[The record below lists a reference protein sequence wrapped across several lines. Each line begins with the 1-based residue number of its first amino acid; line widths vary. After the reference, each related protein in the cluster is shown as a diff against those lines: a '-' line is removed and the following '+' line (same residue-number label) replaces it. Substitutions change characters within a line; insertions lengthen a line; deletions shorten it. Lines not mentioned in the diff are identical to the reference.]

1 LWGHRGR
8 KPFIN
13 VHIYRWL
20 HTLDTPPG
28 YGGLQTSGLQPDW
41 LLAGFK
47 GVRPAYL
54 ENLIM
59 NGVFLIPISAIVM
72 GIGIGMLG
80 LWTEHKRKSQLLE
93 QLHRERMA
101 AIEKGIELPP
111 MSLDVNANAN
121 TEKSSSPNPAKVLR
135 GGVFMLSL
143 GIVLF
148 FALQTVGASA
158 AAVFGLVPATLGLAN
173 LAYAAVL
180 FSNERKATGD
190 RTRPRLPD
198 L

>member
-1 LWGHRGR
+1 LAA
-8 KPFIN
+8 
-13 VHIYRWL
+13 
-20 HTLDTPPG
+20 
-28 YGGLQTSGLQPDW
+28 GGFQRR
-41 LLAGFK
+41 AK
-47 GVRPAYL
+47 AYL
-54 ENLIM
+54 ESLIM
-59 NGVFLIPISAIVM
+59 NWVFLIPITAIVM

-111 MSLDVNANAN
+111 MNLDVNATAN
-121 TEKSSSPNPAKVLR
+121 SERSNSPNPAKVLR

-180 FSNERKATGD
+180 FGNERKATQEKP
-190 RTRPRLPD
+190 RARLPD